1 MEPSFLLIHIEGST
15 FHHLANQ
22 TIRQSDIRPEACVAS
37 FQTKRTQNI
46 CMLSYFLT
54 YSILL
59 STICCAD
66 GPPFSPERETFC
78 MLSVNQLQHTYLLQK
93 RIFRFTPAIC
103 KDCTVPSRRFAE
115 QGQSLVLAGY
125 QSTESKSVW
134 ISYKWQPGLLK
145 SLKL

>member
-1 MEPSFLLIHIEGST
+1 MEPSFLLIHIVDST
-15 FHHLANQ
+15 FHHLMNQ

-66 GPPFSPERETFC
+66 GPPFSPERETFRKLFIC
-78 MLSVNQLQHTYLLQK
+78 EAFVIITLCIRRHSVSPL
-93 RIFRFTPAIC
+93 
-103 KDCTVPSRRFAE
+103 
-115 QGQSLVLAGY
+115 
-125 QSTESKSVW
+125 
-134 ISYKWQPGLLK
+134 
-145 SLKL
+145 